1 MLVFGILVI
10 ISTRLILRLGRDW
23 MWSWLSEVSK
33 DSYLLFMDPTKFS
46 GEHDEAVNQ
55 REIYSVFGQS
65 YKPDQKK
72 CKSQLKISRPY

>member
-1 MLVFGILVI
+1 MEDYYIIQIKFNQKEFVSLQEYPIKTQAI
-10 ISTRLILRLGRDW
+10 RATNTISTQ
-23 MWSWLSEVSK
+23 
-33 DSYLLFMDPTKFS
+33 YLLFMEFS

-72 CKSQLKISRPY
+72 CKSQ